1 MAARFSFDAELSA
14 LSASLLRMS
23 SLATEAIAS
32 AITAFE
38 QHDAALAENVIQ
50 GDAKLNEL
58 EREIEHQCMTLL
70 LRQQPVA
77 RDLRIISTAMKM
89 ITDIERIG
97 DAAAD
102 IAEISRHIVRDIP
115 AVLPD
120 IRAMAEEAQSMVCDA
135 VAAFTVADVDAA
147 KKIIARDDIMDD
159 AFNNIKNHLV
169 SVLAEDSSMA
179 DTAIDYLMVIKY
191 LERLGDHAVNVCE
204 WTEYYKTGVHHT
216 GN

>member
-38 QHDAALAENVIQ
+38 QHDTARAEAVIK
-50 GDAKLNEL
+50 GDARLNEL

-135 VAAFTVADVDAA
+135 VEAFTLADVAAA
-147 KKIIARDDIMDD
+147 KKIIARVDFVDD
-159 AFNNIKNHLV
+159 AFNNIKKRLV
-169 SVLAEDSSMA
+169 SVLTEDSSMA

>member
-38 QHDAALAENVIQ
+38 QHDTARAEAVIK
-50 GDAKLNEL
+50 GDARLNEL

-135 VAAFTVADVDAA
+135 VEAFTLADVAA
-147 KKIIARDDIMDD
+147 ATKIIARDDSVDD
-159 AFNNIKNHLV
+159 AFNNIKKRLV
-169 SVLAEDSSMA
+169 SVLTEDSSMA

>member
-38 QHDAALAENVIQ
+38 QHDTTRAEAVIK
-50 GDAKLNEL
+50 GDARLNEL

-135 VAAFTVADVDAA
+135 VEAFTLADVAAA
-147 KKIIARDDIMDD
+147 KKIIARDDIVDD
-159 AFNNIKNHLV
+159 AFNNIKKRLV
-169 SVLAEDSSMA
+169 SVLTEDSSMA

>member
-38 QHDAALAENVIQ
+38 QHDTACAEAVIK
-50 GDAKLNEL
+50 GDARLNEL

-135 VAAFTVADVDAA
+135 VEAFTLADVAAA
-147 KKIIARDDIMDD
+147 KKIIARDDIVDD
-159 AFNNIKNHLV
+159 AFNNIKKRLV
-169 SVLAEDSSMA
+169 SVLTEDSSMA